1 MILNLLLIIFLGLM
15 AFYWGSVQGL
25 FSGLLHLIAVIV
37 AGALALAL
45 WEPLVLGF
53 LIHRMPEMAWG
64 LGLAGPFILL
74 LAIIRFSMDRLML
87 ANMQFMSIINI
98 IVGGVF
104 GIASGILTAGLI
116 LISISMLPLQDD
128 FMGWQP
134 MVLDQKGKA
143 VANPEGQLWVP
154 VDRMTSGFYDSLSAG
169 ALGRGKPISQHRAS
183 LVDTAHRARVRLDA
197 NASIVALPEGITV
210 DKVYQLPLPV
220 TGLNGEIAGPISED
234 VRSGSSSIVMVNTRF
249 EVKPGTFDPDG
260 ALRIAPA
267 QVLLITRPTGK
278 TDETL
283 YLQPKAV
290 SVRESGA
297 KRPTVVFLN
306 DSTNSARLNAK
317 GELGWLFA
325 LPAEHEPMY
334 LIIRGLR
341 LTLAKIEKPAAPAMV
356 AAIGRLPGDDSDVED
371 QVIAGKAPPKPGTP
385 GGTRPGGT
393 TTTPPRPGTPGGTRP
408 GGTTTTPPRPGTPG
422 GTTTMPPSTT
432 GTVAQTPGRV
442 GTRADAIQLSNMLP
456 TAVSANMLGPIRLE
470 GQAIFSGKSDVGAS
484 SSNLNAQTRVESIHV
499 PGHRAMVRLKMS
511 RDDAQSIFGRAR
523 AQATM
528 LQPIYIVDNNGEQ
541 YYPIGYVWVRMAG
554 NGSQM
559 IAIDR
564 TQEIRTARDLPIA
577 EMQPSEELYLYFLVP
592 KGIQLRAYH
601 LGATIKQDLSLAVP
615 R

>member
-53 LIHRMPEMAWG
+53 LINRMPEMAWG
-64 LGLAGPFILL
+64 LGLAGPFVLI
-74 LAIIRFSMDRLML
+74 LAIVRFSMDRLIL
-87 ANMQFMSIINI
+87 ANMQFHSIINI

-104 GIASGILTAGLI
+104 GLAAGILTAGMI

-143 VANPEGQLWVP
+143 VANPDGQLWVP
-154 VDRMTSGFYDSLSAG
+154 VDRMTSGFYDALSAG
-169 ALGRGKPISQHRAS
+169 ALGRGKPISEHRAS
-183 LVDTAHRARVRLDA
+183 LVETAHRARIRLDA

-210 DKVYQLPLPV
+210 DKVYQMPLPV
-220 TGLNGEIAGPISED
+220 AGLNGEIAGPISED
-234 VRSGSSSIVMVNTRF
+234 VRTGSTIVMVNTRF
-249 EVKPGTFDPDG
+249 EVKPGTYDPDG

-267 QVLLITRPTGK
+267 QVLLVTRPTGK
-278 TDETL
+278 ADEPVT
-283 YLQPKAV
+283 LQPKAV

-297 KRPTVVFLN
+297 KRPTVQFLN
-306 DSTNSARLNAK
+306 NSTNYARLNAK
-317 GELGWLFA
+317 GDLGWLFA
-325 LPAEHEPMY
+325 LPTDHEPMY

-341 LTLAKIEKPAAPAMV
+341 LTLSKVEKPAATAMV
-356 AAIGRLPGDDSDVED
+356 AAIGRLPGDDTEVEE
-371 QVIAGKAPPKPGTP
+371 QVIAGKTPAKPGP
-385 GGTRPGGT
+385 GGTTTRPGGT
-393 TTTPPRPGTPGGTRP
+393 TTTPPRATPGAPGAP
-408 GGTTTTPPRPGTPG
+408 GGTTTTPP
-422 GTTTMPPSTT
+422 STT
-432 GTVAQTPGRV
+432 GTVTQTPGRV
-442 GTRADAIQLSNMLP
+442 GTRADAIELTNMLP

-470 GQAIFSGKSDVGAS
+470 GQAIFSGKSDVGAPGA
-484 SSNLNAQTRVESIHV
+484 NLNAQTRVESIHV

-541 YYPIGYVWVRMAG
+541 YYPIGYVWVRKAG

-564 TQEIRTARDLPIA
+564 TQEIRAARDLPIA
-577 EMQPSEELYLYFLVP
+577 EMQPGEELYLYFLVP

-601 LGATIKQDLSLAVP
+601 LGATIKQDLSLTIP